1 MKLKYLLILLMVSS
15 MCHAQYSNCQLYEAY
30 ITRDMSV
37 WEHYID
43 SADWD
48 SLDTEQRKQLLNYEY
63 GFSAYMLGIDVEKGK
78 KLIQRFATHLE
89 AIKGEL
95 QEERYCAYLASVYT
109 YQLALNRGQLVK
121 YAKRIFSNIE
131 RAMELNPNDPFVL
144 SMQGNV
150 EFYSPF
156 GNKKTALGYYQ
167 KADSLYGIAGA
178 DYERWN
184 RRAVQLTYIQCLDK
198 QRRSDEAIALCEKLL
213 AEEPNNVN
221 FQQLLEDLHATN

>member
-1 MKLKYLLILLMVSS
+1 

-48 SLDTEQRKQLLNYEY
+48 SLDLEQRKQLLNYEY

>member
-1 MKLKYLLILLMVSS
+1 MPILLMVSS
-15 MCHAQYSNCQLYEAY
+15 LCYAQYSNLQLYEAY

-37 WEHYID
+37 WENYID
-43 SADWD
+43 SADWN

-63 GFSAYMLGIDVEKGK
+63 GFSAYILGIDVEKGK

-109 YQLALNRGQLVK
+109 YQLALNKNQLVK

-221 FQQLLEDLHATN
+221 FQQLLEDLRATN

>member
-1 MKLKYLLILLMVSS
+1 
-15 MCHAQYSNCQLYEAY
+15 MCYAQYSNCQLYEAY

-109 YQLALNRGQLVK
+109 YQLALNKNQLVK

-131 RAMELNPNDPFVL
+131 RAMELNPDDPFVL

-156 GNKKTALGYYQ
+156 GSKKTALGYYQ

-198 QRRSDEAIALCEKLL
+198 QRRGDEAITLCEKLL

-221 FQQLLEDLHATN
+221 FQQLLEDLRATN

>member
-1 MKLKYLLILLMVSS
+1 MVSGL
-15 MCHAQYSNCQLYEAY
+15 CHAQYSNHQLYQAY
-30 ITRDMSV
+30 ITRDMGV

-43 SADWD
+43 SADWG

-78 KLIQRFATHLE
+78 RLIQLFASHLE
-89 AIKGEL
+89 EMKSVL
-95 QEERYCAYLASVYT
+95 PEERYCAYLASVYT
-109 YQLALNRGQLVK
+109 YQLALDKSQLMK
-121 YAKRIFSNIE
+121 YAKGIFSNIQ

-156 GNKKTALGYYQ
+156 GSKKTALGYFQ
-167 KADSLYGIAGA
+167 KADSLYGVTGA

-184 RRAVQLTYIQCLDK
+184 RRAVQMTYIHCLNK
-198 QRRSDEAIALCEKLL
+198 QRRGDEAIALCEKLL

-221 FQQLLEDLHATN
+221 FQRLLEELHARD

>member
-1 MKLKYLLILLMVSS
+1 

-95 QEERYCAYLASVYT
+95 QEERYCAYLASFYT

-198 QRRSDEAIALCEKLL
+198 QRRSDEAITLCEKLL

-221 FQQLLEDLHATN
+221 FQQLLEDLRATN

>member
-1 MKLKYLLILLMVSS
+1 MVSS
-15 MCHAQYSNCQLYEAY
+15 LCQAQYSNLQLYEAY
-30 ITRDMSV
+30 TTRDMSV
-37 WEHYID
+37 WERYID

-48 SLDTEQRKQLLNYEY
+48 NLDAEQRKQLLNYEY

-221 FQQLLEDLHATN
+221 FQQLLEDLRATN

>member
-1 MKLKYLLILLMVSS
+1 
-15 MCHAQYSNCQLYEAY
+15 MCYAQYSNCQLYEAY

-109 YQLALNRGQLVK
+109 YQLALNKNQLVK

-198 QRRSDEAIALCEKLL
+198 QRRGDEAIALCEKLL

-221 FQQLLEDLHATN
+221 FQQLLEDLRATN

>member
-1 MKLKYLLILLMVSS
+1 MVSGL
-15 MCHAQYSNCQLYEAY
+15 CHAQYSNHQLYQAY
-30 ITRDMSV
+30 ITRDMGV

-43 SADWD
+43 SADWS

-78 KLIQRFATHLE
+78 RLIQLFASHLE
-89 AIKGEL
+89 EMKNVL
-95 QEERYCAYLASVYT
+95 PEERYCAYLASVYT
-109 YQLALNRGQLVK
+109 YQLALDKSQLMK
-121 YAKRIFSNIE
+121 HAKGIFSNIQ

-156 GNKKTALGYYQ
+156 GSKKTALGYFQ
-167 KADSLYGIAGA
+167 KADSLYGVAGA

-184 RRAVQLTYIQCLDK
+184 RRAVQMTYIHCLNK
-198 QRRSDEAIALCEKLL
+198 QRRGDEAIALCEKLL

-221 FQQLLEDLHATN
+221 FQRLLEELHARD

>member
-1 MKLKYLLILLMVSS
+1 
-15 MCHAQYSNCQLYEAY
+15 MCYAQYSNCQLYEAY

-37 WEHYID
+37 WEHHID

-198 QRRSDEAIALCEKLL
+198 QRRGDEAITLCEKLL

-221 FQQLLEDLHATN
+221 FQQLLEDLRATN

>member
-1 MKLKYLLILLMVSS
+1 MVSGL
-15 MCHAQYSNCQLYEAY
+15 CHAQYSNHQLYQAY
-30 ITRDMSV
+30 ITRDMGV

-43 SADWD
+43 SADWG

-78 KLIQRFATHLE
+78 RLIQLFASHLE
-89 AIKGEL
+89 EMKNVL
-95 QEERYCAYLASVYT
+95 PEERYCAYLASVYT
-109 YQLALNRGQLVK
+109 YQLALDKSQLMK
-121 YAKRIFSNIE
+121 HAKGIFSNIQ

-156 GNKKTALGYYQ
+156 GSKKTALGYFQ
-167 KADSLYGIAGA
+167 KADSLYGVTGA

-184 RRAVQLTYIQCLDK
+184 RRAVQMTYIHCLNK
-198 QRRSDEAIALCEKLL
+198 QRRGDEAIALCEKLL

-221 FQQLLEDLHATN
+221 FQRLLEELPARD

>member
-1 MKLKYLLILLMVSS
+1 
-15 MCHAQYSNCQLYEAY
+15 MCYAQYSNCQLYEAY

-221 FQQLLEDLHATN
+221 FQQLLEDLRATN

>member
-1 MKLKYLLILLMVSS
+1 

-63 GFSAYMLGIDVEKGK
+63 GFSAYMLGIDVVKGK

-198 QRRSDEAIALCEKLL
+198 QRRGDEAITLCEKLL

-221 FQQLLEDLHATN
+221 FQQLLEDLRATN

>member
-1 MKLKYLLILLMVSS
+1 
-15 MCHAQYSNCQLYEAY
+15 MCHAQSSNCQLYEAY

-221 FQQLLEDLHATN
+221 FQQLLEDLRATN

>member
-1 MKLKYLLILLMVSS
+1 

-131 RAMELNPNDPFVL
+131 RAMELNPDDPFVL

-221 FQQLLEDLHATN
+221 FQQLLEDLRATN

>member
-1 MKLKYLLILLMVSS
+1 MVSS
-15 MCHAQYSNCQLYEAY
+15 MCCAQYSNLQLYEAY
-30 ITRDMSV
+30 TTRDMSV

-43 SADWD
+43 SAEWD

-63 GFSAYMLGIDVEKGK
+63 GFSAYMLGVDVEKGK
-78 KLIQRFATHLE
+78 QLIQRLASHLE
-89 AIKGEL
+89 MMKGEL
-95 QEERYCAYLASVYT
+95 PEERYCAYLASVYT
-109 YQLALNRGQLVK
+109 YQLALDKSQLMK
-121 YAKRIFSNIE
+121 YAKGIFSNIQ

-156 GNKKTALGYYQ
+156 GSKKTALEYFQ
-167 KADSLYGIAGA
+167 KADSLYGISGT

-184 RRAVQLTYIQCLDK
+184 RRAVQMTYIQCLSK
-198 QRRSDEAIALCEKLL
+198 QRRGEEAIALCEELL

-221 FQQLLEDLHATN
+221 FQQLLKELNAAD

>member
-15 MCHAQYSNCQLYEAY
+15 MCYAQYSNCQLYEAY

-198 QRRSDEAIALCEKLL
+198 QRRGDEAIALCEKLL

-221 FQQLLEDLHATN
+221 FQQLLEDLRATN

>member
-1 MKLKYLLILLMVSS
+1 

-63 GFSAYMLGIDVEKGK
+63 GFSAYLLGIDVEKGK

-167 KADSLYGIAGA
+167 KADSLYGIVGA

>member
-1 MKLKYLLILLMVSS
+1 

-221 FQQLLEDLHATN
+221 FQQLLEDLHATH

>member
-15 MCHAQYSNCQLYEAY
+15 MCYAQYSNCQLYEAY

-156 GNKKTALGYYQ
+156 GSKKTALGYYQ

-221 FQQLLEDLHATN
+221 FQQLLEDLRATN

>member
-1 MKLKYLLILLMVSS
+1 

-109 YQLALNRGQLVK
+109 YQLALNKNQLVK

-198 QRRSDEAIALCEKLL
+198 QRRSDEAITLCEKLL

-221 FQQLLEDLHATN
+221 FQQLLEDLRATN

>member
-1 MKLKYLLILLMVSS
+1 
-15 MCHAQYSNCQLYEAY
+15 MCYAQYSNCQLYEAY

-131 RAMELNPNDPFVL
+131 RAMELNPDDPFVL

-221 FQQLLEDLHATN
+221 FQQLLEDLRATN

>member
-1 MKLKYLLILLMVSS
+1 
-15 MCHAQYSNCQLYEAY
+15 MCYAQYSNCQLYEAY

-63 GFSAYMLGIDVEKGK
+63 GFSAYLLGIDVEKGK

-167 KADSLYGIAGA
+167 KADSLYGIVGA

>member
-1 MKLKYLLILLMVSS
+1 
-15 MCHAQYSNCQLYEAY
+15 MCYAQYSNCQLYEAY

-198 QRRSDEAIALCEKLL
+198 QRRGDEAIALCEKLL

-221 FQQLLEDLHATN
+221 FQQLLEDLRATN

>member
-15 MCHAQYSNCQLYEAY
+15 MCYAQYSNCQLYEAY

-198 QRRSDEAIALCEKLL
+198 QRRGDEAITLCEKLL

-221 FQQLLEDLHATN
+221 FQQLLEDLRATN

>member
-1 MKLKYLLILLMVSS
+1 MIRLLMLILLMVSGL
-15 MCHAQYSNCQLYEAY
+15 CHAQYSNHQLYQAY

-43 SADWD
+43 SADWS

-78 KLIQRFATHLE
+78 RLIQLFASHLE
-89 AIKGEL
+89 EMKNVL
-95 QEERYCAYLASVYT
+95 PEERYCAYLASVYT
-109 YQLALNRGQLVK
+109 YQLALDKSQLMK
-121 YAKRIFSNIE
+121 HAKGIFSNIQ

-156 GNKKTALGYYQ
+156 GSKKTALGYFQ
-167 KADSLYGIAGA
+167 KADSLYGVTGA

-184 RRAVQLTYIQCLDK
+184 RRAVQMTYIHCLNK
-198 QRRSDEAIALCEKLL
+198 QRRGDEAIALCEKLL

-221 FQQLLEDLHATN
+221 FQRLLEELHARD

>member
-109 YQLALNRGQLVK
+109 YQLALNKNQLVK

-221 FQQLLEDLHATN
+221 FQQLLEDLRATN

>member
-1 MKLKYLLILLMVSS
+1 MVSS

-156 GNKKTALGYYQ
+156 GNKKKALGYYQ

-221 FQQLLEDLHATN
+221 FQQLLEDLRATN